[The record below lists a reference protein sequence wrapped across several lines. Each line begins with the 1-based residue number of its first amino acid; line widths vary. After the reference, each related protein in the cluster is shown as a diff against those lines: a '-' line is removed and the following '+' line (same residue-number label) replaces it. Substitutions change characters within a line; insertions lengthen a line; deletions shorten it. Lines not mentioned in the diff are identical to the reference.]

1 MHRLIHRHTISFK
14 HAFEG
19 LFWAFRTQP
28 NFKIHAILSFIA
40 CCLGVILQISR
51 LEFIVILF
59 TIILGFS
66 GELINTALEAMTDLI
81 TQEWRQE
88 AKIAKDVSA
97 GMMLFIA
104 FGSIFVAVFVFTPY
118 ILKFV
123 MPTG

>member
-40 CCLGVILQISR
+40 CFMGILLHISR

-81 TQEWRQE
+81 THEWREE

-104 FGSIFVAVFVFTPY
+104 FGSISVAIFVFAPY
-118 ILKFV
+118 ILKLV
-123 MPTG
+123 LSTG